1 MLKTINVNQSI
12 YPILIFVNS
21 LMQDINGS
29 NRSFIELANLGH
41 LAG

>member
-1 MLKTINVNQSI
+1 MLKTPNLNQYI
-12 YPILIFVNS
+12 YPIFSFVNS

-29 NRSFIELANLGH
+29 NRIFIELANLGH